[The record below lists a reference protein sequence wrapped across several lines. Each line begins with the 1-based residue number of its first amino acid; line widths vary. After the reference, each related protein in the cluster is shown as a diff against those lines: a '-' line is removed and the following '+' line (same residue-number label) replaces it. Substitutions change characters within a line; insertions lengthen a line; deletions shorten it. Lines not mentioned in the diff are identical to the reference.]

1 MNKSVLYIARRF
13 GFYLIAAF
21 AALTLNFIIPRLM
34 PGDPA
39 SIIFARFK
47 GKLKPEAID
56 AMRESFGL
64 TNDPVFIQYISYLK
78 SILKGDL
85 GTSIAYFPAPVSE
98 IIGNGLVWTIFL
110 AGSSMMIA
118 FLIGTTLGIV
128 IAWNRTG
135 KLDTILPPA
144 LAFFGAFPYFWLAM
158 VFLYLFGF
166 SLNWFPIGRAYG
178 NEINP
183 GYNLPFFIST
193 LYHAFLPAL
202 TLVFVSLGGW
212 MLSMRNTMIST
223 LGSDYI
229 TFAHA
234 KGIPSRLIML
244 RYAARNAIL
253 PNLTGFGMALGFML
267 SGALLTEMIFSYPGQ
282 GFLLLQAVQTQ
293 DYPLMQ
299 GIFMTITLAVL
310 GANWLVDI
318 AILFFDPRT
327 RR

>member
-1 MNKSVLYIARRF
+1 MV
-13 GFYLIAAF
+13 
-21 AALTLNFIIPRLM
+21 
-34 PGDPA
+34 
-39 SIIFARFK
+39 
-47 GKLKPEAID
+47 
-56 AMRESFGL
+56 
-64 TNDPVFIQYISYLK
+64 
-78 SILKGDL
+78 
-85 GTSIAYFPAPVSE
+85 
-98 IIGNGLVWTIFL
+98 
-110 AGSSMMIA
+110 IA
-118 FLIGTTLGIV
+118 FIIGTTLGII

-158 VFLYLFGF
+158 VFLYIFGF
-166 SLNWFPIGRAYG
+166 SMNLFPLGRAFG
-178 NEINP
+178 NEVNP
-183 GYNLPFFIST
+183 GLNFPFLLSS
-193 LYHAFLPAL
+193 LYHAFLPSL

-229 TFAHA
+229 TFANA

-267 SGALLTEMIFSYPGQ
+267 SGALLTEMVFSYPGQ
-282 GFLLLQAVQTQ
+282 GFLLLQAVKTQ

-299 GIFMTITLAVL
+299 GIFMTITFAVL

-318 AILFFDPRT
+318 AILFLDPRT
-327 RR
+327 SK

>member
-1 MNKSVLYIARRF
+1 MNKSVLYITRRF

-64 TNDPVFIQYISYLK
+64 TNDPIFIQYFSYLK
-78 SILKGDL
+78 SIIKGDL

-98 IIGNGLVWTIFL
+98 II
-110 AGSSMMIA
+110 
-118 FLIGTTLGIV
+118 
-128 IAWNRTG
+128 AWNRTG
-135 KLDTILPPA
+135 KLDTILPPT

-183 GYNLPFFIST
+183 GYNLPFFISA

-229 TFAHA
+229 TFAYA
-234 KGIPSRLIML
+234 KGIPSKLIML

-327 RR
+327 RK

>member
-1 MNKSVLYIARRF
+1 MNKSLLFLARRF

-56 AMRESFGL
+56 AMRQSFGL
-64 TNDPVFIQYISYLK
+64 TDDPMLVQYFSYLK
-78 SILKGDL
+78 GILQGNL
-85 GTSIAYFPAPVSE
+85 GTSIAYFPEPVSS
-98 IIGNGLVWTIFL
+98 IIGSGLYWTLFL
-110 AGSSMMIA
+110 AGCSLIIS
-118 FLIGTTLGIV
+118 FTIGTVLGII

-135 KLDTILPPA
+135 KMDTILPPVI
-144 LAFFGAFPYFWLAM
+144 AFFGAFPYFWLAM
-158 VFLYLFGF
+158 VLVYIFGF
-166 SLNWFPIGRAYG
+166 SMNWFPIGRAFGY
-178 NEINP
+178 EVNP
-183 GYNLPFFIST
+183 GLNISFLFSV
-193 LYHAFLPAL
+193 LYHAILPAF
-202 TLVFVSLGGW
+202 TMIFVSLGGW

-223 LGSDYI
+223 LGADYI
-229 TFAHA
+229 TFANA
-234 KGIPSRLIML
+234 KGIASRQVML

-253 PNLTGFGMALGFML
+253 PNLTGFGMALGFVL

-299 GIFMTITLAVL
+299 GIFMTITFAVL

-318 AILFFDPRT
+318 AILLFDPRT
-327 RR
+327 RK

>member
-1 MNKSVLYIARRF
+1 MNKSLIYIIRRF
-13 GFYLIAAF
+13 SFYLVAAF

-64 TNDPVFIQYISYLK
+64 TNDPILVQYISYLK
-78 SILKGDL
+78 GILKGDF
-85 GTSIAYFPAPVSE
+85 GTSIAYFPEPVSE
-98 IIGNGLVWTIFL
+98 IIGNGLFWTIFL
-110 AGSSMMIA
+110 AGSSLIIA
-118 FLIGTTLGIV
+118 FLIGTALGII

-158 VFLYLFGF
+158 VLLYIFGF

-178 NEINP
+178 NEVNP
-183 GYNLPFFIST
+183 GLNPTFVLST
-193 LYHAFLPAL
+193 FYHAFLPAL
-202 TLVFVSLGGW
+202 TLIFVSLGGW

-223 LGSDYI
+223 LGADYI
-229 TFAHA
+229 TFANA
-234 KGIPSRLIML
+234 KGISSRLIML

-267 SGALLTEMIFSYPGQ
+267 SGALLTEMVFSYPGQ
-282 GFLLLQAVQTQ
+282 GFLLLQAVTTQ

-299 GIFMTITLAVL
+299 GIFMTITLAIL

-318 AILFFDPRT
+318 AVLFFDPRT
-327 RR
+327 RK

>member
-56 AMRESFGL
+56 AMRENFGL
-64 TNDPVFIQYISYLK
+64 TNDPIFIQYISYLK

-327 RR
+327 RK

>member
-1 MNKSVLYIARRF
+1 MNKSVLYITRRF

-64 TNDPVFIQYISYLK
+64 TNDPIFIQYFSYLK

-98 IIGNGLVWTIFL
+98 IISNGLGWTIFL
-110 AGSSMMIA
+110 AGISMIIA
-118 FLIGTTLGIV
+118 FLIGTTLGII

-135 KLDTILPPA
+135 KLDTILPPT

-183 GYNLPFFIST
+183 GYNLPFFISA

-202 TLVFVSLGGW
+202 TLVFG
-212 MLSMRNTMIST
+212 
-223 LGSDYI
+223 
-229 TFAHA
+229 
-234 KGIPSRLIML
+234 LIH
-244 RYAARNAIL
+244 
-253 PNLTGFGMALGFML
+253 GFGFASVLLELGLPKGKAVSSLFGFNLGVELGQILVVTLAIFTLYVLGKTKLINYKDIFYNVSALLLIALGTFWFV
-267 SGALLTEMIFSYPGQ
+267 GRVFS
-282 GFLLLQAVQTQ
+282 L
-293 DYPLMQ
+293 
-299 GIFMTITLAVL
+299 
-310 GANWLVDI
+310 
-318 AILFFDPRT
+318 
-327 RR
+327 

>member
-1 MNKSVLYIARRF
+1 MNKSLVYIIRRF
-13 GFYLIAAF
+13 SFYLIAAF

-64 TNDPVFIQYISYLK
+64 TNDPILVQYISYLK
-78 SILKGDL
+78 GILKGDL
-85 GTSIAYFPAPVSE
+85 GTSIAYFPEPVSE
-98 IIGNGLVWTIFL
+98 IIGNGLYWTIFL
-110 AGSSMMIA
+110 AGSSLIIA
-118 FLIGTTLGIV
+118 FLIGTALGII

-158 VFLYLFGF
+158 VLLYIFGF

-178 NEINP
+178 NEVNP
-183 GYNLPFFIST
+183 GLNPTFVLST
-193 LYHAFLPAL
+193 FYHAFLPAL
-202 TLVFVSLGGW
+202 TLIFVSLGGW

-223 LGSDYI
+223 LGADYI
-229 TFAHA
+229 TFANA
-234 KGIPSRLIML
+234 KGISSRLIML

-267 SGALLTEMIFSYPGQ
+267 SGALLTEMVFSYPGQ
-282 GFLLLQAVQTQ
+282 GFLLLQAVTTQ

-299 GIFMTITLAVL
+299 GIFMTITLAIL

-318 AILFFDPRT
+318 AVLFFDPRT
-327 RR
+327 RK

>member
-1 MNKSVLYIARRF
+1 
-13 GFYLIAAF
+13 
-21 AALTLNFIIPRLM
+21 M

-64 TNDPVFIQYISYLK
+64 TNDPILVQYISYLK
-78 SILKGDL
+78 GILKGDL
-85 GTSIAYFPAPVSE
+85 GTSIAYFPEPVSE
-98 IIGNGLVWTIFL
+98 IIGNGLYWTIFL
-110 AGSSMMIA
+110 AGSSLIIA
-118 FLIGTTLGIV
+118 FLIGTALGII

-158 VFLYLFGF
+158 VLLYIFGF

-178 NEINP
+178 NEVNP
-183 GYNLPFFIST
+183 GLNPTFVLST
-193 LYHAFLPAL
+193 FYHAFLPAL
-202 TLVFVSLGGW
+202 TLIFVSLGGW

-223 LGSDYI
+223 LGADYI
-229 TFAHA
+229 TFANA
-234 KGIPSRLIML
+234 KGISSRLIML

-267 SGALLTEMIFSYPGQ
+267 SGALLTEMVFSYPGQ
-282 GFLLLQAVQTQ
+282 GFLLLQAVTTQ

-299 GIFMTITLAVL
+299 GIFMTITLAIL

-327 RR
+327 RK